1 VEVLA
6 FHRPYHESDHVLN
19 IAYNGLLGGDCLDD
33 IEQRRNDE
41 NYLNLLGAARIP
53 DPTTAG
59 DFCRRFDE
67 DSIYELQLA
76 FDEARRK
83 VWEQQ
88 PSEFFEE
95 AVVDFDGTLTE
106 TDGECKQGM
115 EYSAYKKAWG
125 YHPLL
130 ASLANTG
137 EPLRIVNRPGNRP
150 SHEDAAGT
158 ADDVVQLLRE
168 AGFREILLRGDTDFS
183 QTEYLDGWDDAG
195 DVSFVFGYDSM
206 PNLEIIADQLP
217 RDAWRELRR
226 REKRTVK
233 TKPRK
238 RPENVKQQIVIKRE
252 FENIRLEKEELAEFD
267 YQPGSCDRTY
277 RMVVLK
283 KYLIHERGQQFLFE
297 DNKYFY
303 YITNRRDLSAEEVV
317 FQANDRCNQ
326 ENLIEQLKNSV
337 RSLHAPL
344 DNLHS
349 NWAYMVMASL
359 AWNLKAWAALLLPE
373 DPGRWQKRRRD
384 QKQTVLRMHFKKFV
398 NYFIQIPCQ
407 VVRTGRRT
415 ILRVLNWNP
424 WQEVF
429 FRLSEVL
436 RC

>member
-1 VEVLA
+1 
-6 FHRPYHESDHVLN
+6 
-19 IAYNGLLGGDCLDD
+19 
-33 IEQRRNDE
+33 
-41 NYLNLLGAARIP
+41 
-53 DPTTAG
+53 
-59 DFCRRFDE
+59 
-67 DSIYELQLA
+67 
-76 FDEARRK
+76 
-83 VWEQQ
+83 
-88 PSEFFEE
+88 
-95 AVVDFDGTLTE
+95 
-106 TDGECKQGM
+106 
-115 EYSAYKKAWG
+115 
-125 YHPLL
+125 
-130 ASLANTG
+130 
-137 EPLRIVNRPGNRP
+137 
-150 SHEDAAGT
+150 
-158 ADDVVQLLRE
+158 
-168 AGFREILLRGDTDFS
+168 
-183 QTEYLDGWDDAG
+183 
-195 DVSFVFGYDSM
+195 
-206 PNLEIIADQLP
+206 
-217 RDAWRELRR
+217 
-226 REKRTVK
+226 
-233 TKPRK
+233 
-238 RPENVKQQIVIKRE
+238 
-252 FENIRLEKEELAEFD
+252 
-267 YQPGSCDRTY
+267 
-277 RMVVLK
+277 MVVLK

>member
-1 VEVLA
+1 
-6 FHRPYHESDHVLN
+6 
-19 IAYNGLLGGDCLDD
+19 
-33 IEQRRNDE
+33 
-41 NYLNLLGAARIP
+41 
-53 DPTTAG
+53 
-59 DFCRRFDE
+59 
-67 DSIYELQLA
+67 
-76 FDEARRK
+76 
-83 VWEQQ
+83 
-88 PSEFFEE
+88 
-95 AVVDFDGTLTE
+95 
-106 TDGECKQGM
+106 
-115 EYSAYKKAWG
+115 
-125 YHPLL
+125 
-130 ASLANTG
+130 
-137 EPLRIVNRPGNRP
+137 
-150 SHEDAAGT
+150 
-158 ADDVVQLLRE
+158 
-168 AGFREILLRGDTDFS
+168 
-183 QTEYLDGWDDAG
+183 
-195 DVSFVFGYDSM
+195 VSFVFGYDSM

-217 RDAWRELRR
+217 PDAWRELRR

-317 FQANDRCNQ
+317 FEANDRCNQ

-429 FRLSEVL
+429 FRLCEVL